1 MTEKT
6 EIKVKSLVEAL
17 NLFQQ
22 DNIRASKGAT
32 NPFFKSKY
40 ADLDEIIASVNHG
53 TKYGLS
59 FTQTVDFESH
69 VVADKIH
76 TTQFVRTTIY
86 HNSSDQC
93 ITSRCIIAVKG
104 NKFDDSHAIGS
115 AITYAKRYSLSAI
128 YGLAT
133 DDDGNANSNA
143 PKNLPQSGGWTEK
156 KTKMLVSIQEAIDNE
171 DYAKAKQFIHSSKAG
186 DILEWFK
193 LNKPSE
199 YEELNQQVQSLIE
212 VIEDAEH
219 FGTSND

>member
-6 EIKVKSLVEAL
+6 EVKVKSLVEAL

-22 DNIRASKGAT
+22 DNIRAIKGAT
-32 NPFFKSKY
+32 NPYFKSKY
-40 ADLDEIIASVNHG
+40 ADLDEIIACVNHG

-93 ITSRCIIAVKG
+93 ITSRCIIAVKD
-104 NKFDDSHAIGS
+104 NKFSDSHAIGS
-115 AITYAKRYSLSAI
+115 AITYAKRYSLSSI
-128 YGLAT
+128 YGLAS

-156 KTKMLVSIQEAIDNE
+156 KTKMLSSIQEAIDSE

-186 DILEWFK
+186 DILNWFK

-199 YEELNQQVQSLIE
+199 YEQLNQQVETLIE